1 MEGFSRLGLR
11 LQAYLSQSTRE
22 NAPCGVGVSADSTG
36 GGVGAALG
44 RVTQLVKMAGDNAD
58 WASLPPELL
67 VEVFQRVDGR
77 AEGQEAA
84 GEGRWMVTVAG
95 VCRSWREIIVRKQLE
110 GWQYPPRT
118 DESRMSSELIQFP
131 AGIHHPPPTN
141 TYLQCVVKKRRNL
154 ITMHQLVNING
165 EASTNAIEER
175 QYFLLN
181 AWHEF
186 ACFKSRC
193 RISTTPKRNFSLYGN
208 SNPQSAATL
217 VSNFWRSSF
226 FLKKSSSSRSDSRH
240 GGDPT
245 LSRVHFEESH
255 VDNRIC
261 QRDVFCTLLA
271 DSRAHR
277 NSANSSEVWA
287 NSKGSKTSSLFKW
300 SSSSLPKVDFR
311 VSPKVSAS
319 ECCNKSTAAAVSLK
333 SKAPVWDPQ
342 TQCYN
347 LGELGRSR
355 ATKRSIHNFQLVS
368 ATSGVSETVVLTL
381 GKLGRGQYLLCFCAP
396 LSPLEAF
403 SICISSF
410 STEVGLGP

>member
-1 MEGFSRLGLR
+1 
-11 LQAYLSQSTRE
+11 
-22 NAPCGVGVSADSTG
+22 
-36 GGVGAALG
+36 
-44 RVTQLVKMAGDNAD
+44 MAGDNAD

-67 VEVFQRVDGR
+67 VEVFQRVEGR
-77 AEGQEAA
+77 TEGQAA
-84 GEGRWMVTVAG
+84 GEGRRMVVVAG
-95 VCRSWREIIVRKQLE
+95 VCRSWREAVLRKQLE
-110 GWQYPPRT
+110 EWQYPSRT
-118 DESRMSSELIQFP
+118 DESRMSSELIQLP
-131 AGIHHPPPTN
+131 SGIHHPPPAN
-141 TYLQCVVKKRRNL
+141 TYLQCLVKKRRNL

-181 AWHEF
+181 AWHVF

-193 RISTTPKRNFSLYGN
+193 RISSTPRRNFSSHGN
-208 SNPQSAATL
+208 SNLHSAATL
-217 VSNFWRSSF
+217 ESNFWRSSF
-226 FLKKSSSSRSDSRH
+226 FLKNSSSARSDSRH

-245 LSRVHFEESH
+245 LSSVHFEESH
-255 VDNRIC
+255 RGDRMC

-277 NSANSSEVWA
+277 NSADSSEGWA
-287 NSKGSKTSSLFKW
+287 NSKGSKTSLFKW
-300 SSSSLPKVDFR
+300 SSSSLRKQVDFR
-311 VSPKVSAS
+311 VSPKV
-319 ECCNKSTAAAVSLK
+319 CCNKSTAAAVSLK
-333 SKAPVWDPQ
+333 SKTPVLDPQ

-368 ATSGVSETVVLTL
+368 ATQGVSETAVLTL
-381 GKLGRGQYLLCFCAP
+381 GKLGRGKYLLCFCAP